1 MKAQTSPGLGS
12 QGLARATRSQE
23 ANASAGRDRMFA
35 FIFSSLHL
43 ETLFFSLIFY
53 VCVRAQACT
62 SARSCVRRRILV
74 CVHAC
79 VRVGTCVWV
88 RLRLCARACLCACA
102 RRLQWRGWRYAI
114 IPPPLHPTPT
124 LNFGLFL
131 LLFCA
136 CCYSKGAAVTDT

>member
-1 MKAQTSPGLGS
+1 MHRVKAQTSPGLVS

-35 FIFSSLHL
+35 FILSSLHL

-79 VRVGTCVWV
+79 ARARVGTCVCV
-88 RLRLCARACLCACA
+88 RLS
-102 RRLQWRGWRYAI
+102 
-114 IPPPLHPTPT
+114 
-124 LNFGLFL
+124 GLR
-131 LLFCA
+131 
-136 CCYSKGAAVTDT
+136 